1 MTIAGVRQNW
11 GSTRAGFD
19 FTFVRLTGANQMS
32 GESAMSDKINE
43 QTEKMREMAQTTLDK
58 AKDAMSKYMAESQKL
73 REKADVNVRAT
84 YSTAKEMNEKA
95 VAFAEANVRAGF
107 ELAERLLQAKNPQ
120 EMGAVYQSH
129 LKEQMEKMNAQFRE
143 VGNLMSKPAPVD
155 LNK

>member
-1 MTIAGVRQNW
+1 
-11 GSTRAGFD
+11 
-19 FTFVRLTGANQMS
+19 
-32 GESAMSDKINE
+32 MSDKINE

-73 REKADVNVRAT
+73 REKTDVNVRAT

>member
-1 MTIAGVRQNW
+1 
-11 GSTRAGFD
+11 
-19 FTFVRLTGANQMS
+19 
-32 GESAMSDKINE
+32 MSDKINE
-43 QTEKMREMAQTTLDK
+43 QTEKMRAMAQTTLDK

-143 VGNLMSKPAPVD
+143 VGSLMSKPAPVD